1 MSSGSLGLLL
11 HCGGSFAFAPDSRFF
26 SASLTRSKRGGVLR
40 ALRLH
45 QQIAQV
51 AEQAIAD
58 ASSSLDGPI
67 ELPGDLEQPTSPLQI
82 AGSVVLTGAISVL
95 LLRSLRRRYKEAK
108 EKKPLKEQAKQNA
121 LASLANQ
128 VVEKPPPSFEQTL
141 YGALLAGAIAFV
153 LYQCTTAVTGSFAS
167 KPLPTE
173 YATRNIAV
181 TVRTIISGICYLAT
195 FVFAADAIGLA
206 LYGLQL
212 LVNPPPAAPEKGTD
226 EEDESAPSE
235 DKR

>member
-26 SASLTRSKRGGVLR
+26 SASLTRSERGGGGVLR

-108 EKKPLKEQAKQNA
+108 EKKPLKEQAKQNV

-173 YATRNIAV
+173 YAVSEN
-181 TVRTIISGICYLAT
+181 
-195 FVFAADAIGLA
+195 FDA
-206 LYGLQL
+206 
-212 LVNPPPAAPEKGTD
+212 
-226 EEDESAPSE
+226 SFC
-235 DKR
+235 R